1 MADAI
6 ERLAQCT
13 GFEWDEGNAEKNW
26 TKHGVS
32 QGECEE
38 TFFNSPLLVVADEAH
53 STAEARFYALGQTEA
68 RRPLFVVFTLRG
80 SLIRVISARD
90 MNKAERKEYQRAQA
104 GQAPDS

>member
-6 ERLAQCT
+6 ERLAQCI

-26 TKHGVS
+26 KKHGVS

-38 TFFNSPLLVVADEAH
+38 TFFNTPLLVVADEAH
-53 STAEARFYALGQTEA
+53 STAESRFYALGRTEA
-68 RRPLFVVFTLRG
+68 RRPLFVVFSLRG

-90 MNKAERKEYQRAQA
+90 MNKAERKEYRRAQA
-104 GQAPDS
+104 SQAPDS